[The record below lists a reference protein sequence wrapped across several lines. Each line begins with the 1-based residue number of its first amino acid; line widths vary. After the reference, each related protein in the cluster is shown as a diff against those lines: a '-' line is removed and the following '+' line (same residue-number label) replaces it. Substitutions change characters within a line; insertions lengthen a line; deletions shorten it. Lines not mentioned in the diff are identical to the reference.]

1 MKEFGDLNEGFSDV
15 LTRLISSIPFF
26 VMPSFDITI
35 PYDQIRFKII
45 VPCPKAIPGPEKV
58 LTSFSLS
65 VWLTIDLV
73 LLLTTAGYWCA
84 SNCHYRS
91 VRNYTHTYQS
101 QSICFHNA
109 WAILVAV
116 SVPQQPTTAS
126 LRVFLFLYICI
137 CFAINTVFQAFFLSN
152 HVEPNYEKKLETF
165 EDLIDSDVVYGT
177 ILMQFLPRK
186 LYRTQNIISS
196 SKKRKLRKNAAMH
209 INVFYE

>member
-58 LTSFSLS
+58 LTSFSLC
-65 VWLTIDLV
+65 VWLTIGLV

-126 LRVFLFLYICI
+126 LRIFLFLYICI

-196 SKKRKLRKNAAMH
+196 SKIRKLRKNAAMH